1 MLKSLYVS
9 NFALIDEISIDF
21 DEGFNVFTGETGAG
35 KSIIIEAIS
44 FLLRG
49 KADLSVVKTNADK
62 AIIEGVFH
70 LGENDEEMRRMLKEE
85 DIDFEDDTIIVKR
98 VIGKNRNSIKINQAS
113 VTLGFL
119 SDLFANHVDIH
130 SQRDSQYLFNHKNH
144 LPLLDRYISD
154 KEAFAVYDK
163 AYRKY
168 EIALR
173 ELKDF
178 ENSGHS
184 ESEIDFLSFQLNEI
198 RNANLSIEEE
208 EELENSEK
216 IYKSSEK
223 YLSALNQSNELY
235 AGNGGI
241 KEKLYETMRI
251 LDIDEPSLKKAFE
264 AIEAA
269 YYSLDEAMEDV
280 NSFFDRISQ
289 NEIDIEEVEQRLF
302 TYNKLKR
309 KYGKDVEGI
318 NEYAKSIEK
327 TINEYS
333 DYETTLLLKRN
344 NVEVAKKEAMM
355 AGDALRAKRKSEAL
369 KLEKS
374 IIEETKDLVLPNVS
388 FKTVFKEK
396 ELSNDGI
403 DDVEFHVSMNKGER
417 LKPLKDVASGGEMSR
432 LMLALKA
439 IFCALNKTSLI
450 IFDEIDSGV
459 SGKVALAVGKKM
471 AAIGQKLQVLS
482 ITHSAPVAACASSHF
497 YIYKND
503 ASGRSN
509 TSIKKLNEDEIIA
522 ELASISSS
530 SNKEGAL
537 LAAKELYQS
546 AQESLYHA

>member
-1 MLKSLYVS
+1 
-9 NFALIDEISIDF
+9 
-21 DEGFNVFTGETGAG
+21 
-35 KSIIIEAIS
+35 
-44 FLLRG
+44 
-49 KADLSVVKTNADK
+49 
-62 AIIEGVFH
+62 
-70 LGENDEEMRRMLKEE
+70 
-85 DIDFEDDTIIVKR
+85 
-98 VIGKNRNSIKINQAS
+98 
-113 VTLGFL
+113 
-119 SDLFANHVDIH
+119 
-130 SQRDSQYLFNHKNH
+130 
-144 LPLLDRYISD
+144 
-154 KEAFAVYDK
+154 
-163 AYRKY
+163 
-168 EIALR
+168 
-173 ELKDF
+173 
-178 ENSGHS
+178 
-184 ESEIDFLSFQLNEI
+184 
-198 RNANLSIEEE
+198 
-208 EELENSEK
+208 
-216 IYKSSEK
+216 
-223 YLSALNQSNELY
+223 
-235 AGNGGI
+235 
-241 KEKLYETMRI
+241 
-251 LDIDEPSLKKAFE
+251 
-264 AIEAA
+264 
-269 YYSLDEAMEDV
+269 
-280 NSFFDRISQ
+280 
-289 NEIDIEEVEQRLF
+289 
-302 TYNKLKR
+302 
-309 KYGKDVEGI
+309 
-318 NEYAKSIEK
+318 
-327 TINEYS
+327 
-333 DYETTLLLKRN
+333 
-344 NVEVAKKEAMM
+344 MM
-355 AGDALRAKRKSEAL
+355 AGEALRAKRKAEAL

-509 TSIKKLNEDEIIA
+509 TSIRKLNEDEIIA